1 MFNRF
6 FLVGVLLSIAGL
18 FLGEN
23 VAQAQRGGGFRGG
36 SFGGFRGGYG
46 GGYGGYGHGGYGY
59 GGYGYGGYGL
69 GGYGLGGYGLGGY
82 RGGWYSPYRYG
93 YGSGYGSGYGYGSYD
108 GYSGYSSYPS
118 YSYSYA
124 PDYYPSTSFYY
135 DPALQTTNDGTARI
149 RVILPDPSAR
159 VMFDGHATQQVG
171 PDRIFQTP
179 PLSNSATNSYR
190 IRATWMQDGREM
202 SRERVV
208 NVIPG
213 QMSVVDFNQADS
225 QTTPP
230 PPVPNSQTPA
240 PPAPNSKTPPPPPVP
255 NDR

>member
-6 FLVGVLLSIAGL
+6 FLVGALLSIAGL

-23 VAQAQRGGGFRGG
+23 DAQAQRGGGGYRGGGGGYRGG
-36 SFGGFRGGYG
+36 SFGGYG
-46 GGYGGYGHGGYGY
+46 GGYGR
-59 GGYGYGGYGL
+59 GGYGL

-82 RGGWYSPYRYG
+82 GLGGYHGGWYSPYRYG
-93 YGSGYGSGYGYGSYD
+93 YGSGYGSGYGYGSYYGD
-108 GYSGYSSYPS
+108 SGYSSYP
-118 YSYSYA
+118 SYSYA

-135 DPALQTTNDGTARI
+135 DPALQTTNDGSARI
-149 RVILPDPSAR
+149 RVILPDSSAR

-171 PDRIFQTP
+171 TDRIFQTP
-179 PLSNSATNSYR
+179 PLSRDATNSYR
-190 IRATWMQDGREM
+190 IRATWMQNGREM

-208 NVIPG
+208 NVTPG

-225 QTTPP
+225 QTLPP
-230 PPVPNSQTPA
+230 PSVPNSQ
-240 PPAPNSKTPPPPPVP
+240 TPPPPPVP